1 MNRHGNMMAEPAK
14 PTTISLH
21 ALLVSIEPLDV
32 ATKIFV
38 SFLLVSIV
46 FFALFVIAPADSKK
60 TVKLRASWALKAV
73 SVVHAVVVAGASVWS
88 LLYEPG
94 IHEITTGVFQ
104 RDAEAVRWPLIHAR
118 SDVLAAAAPLTL
130 AYFLFDLLLVP
141 VWEGRLAVSTGIR
154 EGNFREIELGLIWLN
169 ALGGGHRMCEVKTTS
184 RASNLPASHG

>member
-1 MNRHGNMMAEPAK
+1 MAEPVK
-14 PTTISLH
+14 PTSMSLH

-32 ATKIFV
+32 ATKTFV

-46 FFALFVIAPADSKK
+46 FFALFVIAPTNSKK
-60 TVKLRASWALKAV
+60 TVKLQASWALKAV

-88 LLYEPG
+88 LLCEPG

-104 RDAEAVRWPLIHAR
+104 LNADAVRGPLIHAR

-141 VWEGRLAVSTGIR
+141 VWEGRLAVSANIGKW
-154 EGNFREIELGLIWLN
+154 G
-169 ALGGGHRMCEVKTTS
+169 
-184 RASNLPASHG
+184 